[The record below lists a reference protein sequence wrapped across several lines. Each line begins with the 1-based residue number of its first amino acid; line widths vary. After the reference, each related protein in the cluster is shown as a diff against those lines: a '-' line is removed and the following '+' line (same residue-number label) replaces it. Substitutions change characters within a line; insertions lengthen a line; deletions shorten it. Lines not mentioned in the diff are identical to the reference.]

1 MMIPMRT
8 VTILLAAMLAVCA
21 AGPGLAQTQTQAP
34 APGKKKVAAPTAPAA
49 PAAPA
54 WPANAAQAIYL
65 ARSTMMALQ
74 QAVETGNFT
83 VLRDVGSPGF
93 RAQNTAADLAIRF
106 QALRHS
112 GADLTAV
119 AVVAPQL
126 STPPFL
132 DPQKQLHLVGLFPT
146 QPLEIDFDLSFEN
159 VDNRW
164 RISAIGVT
172 TAPAPK
178 GQEGGDKV
186 AK

>member
-1 MMIPMRT
+1 MRT

-34 APGKKKVAAPTAPAA
+34 APGKKKATPPAPT
-49 PAAPA
+49 APA

-83 VLRDVGSPGF
+83 VLRDMGSPGF
-93 RAQNTAADLAIRF
+93 RTQNTAADLALRF
-106 QALRHS
+106 QALRQS

-119 AVVAPQL
+119 AVIAPQL

-164 RISAIGVT
+164 RVSAIGVT

-178 GQEGGDKV
+178 GQEDGEKGKA

>member
-1 MMIPMRT
+1 MRT

-21 AGPGLAQTQTQAP
+21 AAPSLAQTQTQVP
-34 APGKKKVAAPTAPAA
+34 APGKKKAAPTAPA
-49 PAAPA
+49 PTAPA

-83 VLRDVGSPGF
+83 VLRDMGSPGF

-106 QALRHS
+106 QALRQS

-178 GQEGGDKV
+178 GQEGADGEKGKV

>member
-1 MMIPMRT
+1 M
-8 VTILLAAMLAVCA
+8 
-21 AGPGLAQTQTQAP
+21 
-34 APGKKKVAAPTAPAA
+34 
-49 PAAPA
+49 
-54 WPANAAQAIYL
+54 
-65 ARSTMMALQ
+65 
-74 QAVETGNFT
+74 
-83 VLRDVGSPGF
+83 
-93 RAQNTAADLAIRF
+93 
-106 QALRHS
+106 
-112 GADLTAV
+112 
-119 AVVAPQL
+119 VAPQL

-178 GQEGGDKV
+178 AQEGGDKA

>member
-1 MMIPMRT
+1 MTPMRT

-34 APGKKKVAAPTAPAA
+34 APGKKKAATPPA

-83 VLRDVGSPGF
+83 VLRDMGSPGF

-106 QALRHS
+106 QALRQS

-178 GQEGGDKV
+178 GQEGEDKGKA

>member
-1 MMIPMRT
+1 MRT
-8 VTILLAAMLAVCA
+8 VTILLAAAMLAVCA
-21 AGPGLAQTQTQAP
+21 AAPSLAQTQTQVP
-34 APGKKKVAAPTAPAA
+34 APGKKKAAPTAPA
-49 PAAPA
+49 PTAPA

-83 VLRDVGSPGF
+83 VLRDMGSPGF

-106 QALRHS
+106 QALRQS

-178 GQEGGDKV
+178 AQEAGDGEKGKV

>member
-1 MMIPMRT
+1 MIPMKI
-8 VTILLAAMLAVCA
+8 VTTILAAMLAVCT
-21 AGPGLAQTQTQAP
+21 AGPGLAQTQAPAEGKKKAAAP
-34 APGKKKVAAPTAPAA
+34 APPG
-49 PAAPA
+49 
-54 WPANAAQAIYL
+54 WPANAAQSIYL

-83 VLRDVGSPGF
+83 VLRDLGSPGF

-106 QALRHS
+106 QALRQA

-119 AVVAPQL
+119 AVIAPQL

-172 TAPAPK
+172 AAPAPK
-178 GQEGGDKV
+178 GPDSGEKGKP